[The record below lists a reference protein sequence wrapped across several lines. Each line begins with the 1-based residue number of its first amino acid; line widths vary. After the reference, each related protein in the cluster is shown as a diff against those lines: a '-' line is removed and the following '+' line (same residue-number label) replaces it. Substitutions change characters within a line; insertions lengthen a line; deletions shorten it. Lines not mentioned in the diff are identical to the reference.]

1 MKIDVSKEIEVLQKI
16 NGLDDNDTIG
26 VVYEYNGSAGRSTI
40 ETIRGRV
47 LNYNL
52 ATITLGVSCDI
63 VVVPLRRIKDIE
75 RK

>member
-1 MKIDVSKEIEVLQKI
+1 MGIDVSKEIEVLQRI
-16 NGLDDNDTIG
+16 NGLDDNDTIE
-26 VVYEYNGSAGRSTI
+26 VVYEYNGNKERSTI

-52 ATITLGVSCDI
+52 ATITLGVNCDI
-63 VVVPLRRIKDIE
+63 VVVPLRKIRSIE